1 MGRQTAITLE
11 GARPAGAVVR
21 YLHPVNANPTRSGSG
36 PSDAALVTAARA
48 NESWAVQA
56 LFQRHASMMNGLAYR
71 LLGRDAEVDD
81 VVQESFLRAL
91 DRLDSLKEPQAFA
104 AWLGSIVVRT
114 VSRLLRRRKLLSRLG
129 LRRNDEPID
138 LDTLVSQS
146 APPDALV
153 ELKAIYAKIDR
164 MPVDVRIP
172 LLLRKVEGLPLEEI
186 AERTG
191 KSLAT
196 VKRRIADGERALVEA
211 PSARKGPMPGLAEQ
225 ARKRGGEER

>member
-1 MGRQTAITLE
+1 M
-11 GARPAGAVVR
+11 GAVVR

-56 LFQRHASMMNGLAYR
+56 LFQRHAPMMNGLAYR

-91 DRLDSLKEPQAFA
+91 DRLESLKEPQAFA

-129 LRRNDEPID
+129 LRRKDEPID
-138 LDTLVSQS
+138 LDSLVSPS

-172 LLLRKVEGLPLEEI
+172 LLLRRVEGLPLEEI

-196 VKRRIADGERALVEA
+196 VKRRIADGERALAEA
-211 PSARKGPMPGLAEQ
+211 SAGWSEQ
-225 ARKRGGEER
+225 GQPHGKQTRQTGQTKGEER